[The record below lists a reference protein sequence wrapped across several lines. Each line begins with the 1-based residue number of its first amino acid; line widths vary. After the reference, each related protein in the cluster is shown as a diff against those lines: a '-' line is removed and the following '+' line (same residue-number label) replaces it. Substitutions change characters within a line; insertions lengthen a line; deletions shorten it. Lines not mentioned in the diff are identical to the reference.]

1 MDELVTRRQELP
13 DTIED
18 LARFVLVNEE
28 RVQALRAQIRA
39 INKVNLARE
48 VYEQKLQEAQEIA
61 QITLEAGQKMGEL
74 LLRIQTA
81 QGRRSDLGTSST
93 PLEEVKTKTEVTES
107 MGLTRDQVSQYQQMA
122 LHPEAIKAAVQ
133 AAIERGDVV
142 SKAEVMRQIAELKK
156 ENEALRVS
164 PKGYGRVEQEVAD
177 LKRQISDAKAEIE
190 KLRAS
195 KSVSDL
201 ELADAK
207 RATQAAEEDYM
218 KLQEKLRAKEKELAA
233 VQAELGRDK
242 MLHDAAR
249 DIQYFTNAT
258 HDYLRQYGGHV
269 WSFEQIEHVPEV
281 VKNDFIKAILSLD
294 SFAQQL
300 IANIEGG
307 IK

>member
-39 INKVNLARE
+39 ISKVNLARE

-74 LLRIQTA
+74 LLQIETA
-81 QGRRSDLGTSST
+81 QGRRSDLGTSV
-93 PLEEVKTKTEVTES
+93 PGGKEVKTKAQITEA
-107 MGLTRDQVSQYQQMA
+107 MGISPKQVNQYQQMA
-122 LHPEAIKAAVQ
+122 LNPEAIKMAVQ

-142 SKAEVMRQIAELKK
+142 SKAEVMRQIRELKK
-156 ENEALRVS
+156 ENEALKAS
-164 PKGYGRVEQEVAD
+164 PAGYGHAD
-177 LKRQISDAKAEIE
+177 LEQRRELEEAKHRAE
-190 KLRAS
+190 
-195 KSVSDL
+195 
-201 ELADAK
+201 
-207 RATQAAEEDYM
+207 AAEKEAEQARYDAQRAERDFM
-218 KLQEKLRAKEKELAA
+218 RMRAKLQEKEKDLEAL
-233 VQAELGRDK
+233 EGKLGRDK
-242 MLHDAAR
+242 MLHDASR

-269 WSFEQIEHVPEV
+269 WSFEQIDHVPEV

>member
-39 INKVNLARE
+39 ISKVNLARE

-81 QGRRSDLGTSST
+81 QGRRTDLGTSST

-133 AAIERGDVV
+133 SAIERGDVV
-142 SKAEVMRQIAELKK
+142 SKAEVMRQIRELR
-156 ENEALRVS
+156 A
-164 PKGYGRVEQEVAD
+164 EQERKIRELESRPPEVIREVPED
-177 LKRQISDAKAEIE
+177 YEQVKKA
-190 KLRAS
+190 
-195 KSVSDL
+195 
-201 ELADAK
+201 
-207 RATQAAEEDYM
+207 AAEAAKEEQKLHEMYLRTRQQ
-218 KLQEKLRAKEKELAA
+218 LQEKEKDLEAL
-233 VQAELGRDK
+233 QSKLGRDK
-242 MLHDAAR
+242 MLHDASR

-258 HDYLRQYGGHV
+258 HDYLRRYGGHI

>member
-39 INKVNLARE
+39 ISKVNLARE

-74 LLRIQTA
+74 LLQIQTA
-81 QGRRSDLGTSST
+81 QGRRSDVGTSVPGGT
-93 PLEEVKTKTEVTES
+93 EVKSKQEIVSEI
-107 MGLTRDQVSQYQQMA
+107 GLSHKQATQYQQMA
-122 LHPEAIKAAVQ
+122 LNPEAIKMAVQ

-142 SKAEVMRQIAELKK
+142 SKAEVMRQIRELR
-156 ENEALRVS
+156 A
-164 PKGYGRVEQEVAD
+164 EQER
-177 LKRQISDAKAEIE
+177 KIRE
-190 KLRAS
+190 
-195 KSVSDL
+195 L
-201 ELADAK
+201 ESRPPEVIREVPEDYERTK
-207 RATQAAEEDYM
+207 KTAAAALQREQMLHKDYM
-218 KLQEKLRAKEKELAA
+218 KLREKLQEKEKELAA
-233 VQAELGRDK
+233 VQSQLGRDK
-242 MLHDAAR
+242 MLHDASR

-269 WSFEQIEHVPEV
+269 WSFEQIDHVPEV

>member
-1 MDELVTRRQELP
+1 MDELVTRQQELP

-39 INKVNLARE
+39 ISKVNLARE

-74 LLRIQTA
+74 LLQIETA
-81 QGRRSDLGTSST
+81 QGRRSDLGTSV
-93 PLEEVKTKTEVTES
+93 PGGKEVKTKAQITEA
-107 MGLTRDQVSQYQQMA
+107 MGISPKQVNQYQQMA
-122 LHPEAIKAAVQ
+122 LHPEAIEAAVQ

-142 SKAEVMRQIAELKK
+142 SKAEVMRQIRELR
-156 ENEALRVS
+156 A
-164 PKGYGRVEQEVAD
+164 EQER
-177 LKRQISDAKAEIE
+177 KIQE
-190 KLRAS
+190 
-195 KSVSDL
+195 L
-201 ELADAK
+201 ESRPPEVIREVPEDYEQTK
-207 RATQAAEEDYM
+207 KTAAAALQREQMLHKDYM
-218 KLQEKLRAKEKELAA
+218 KLREKLQEKEKELAA
-233 VQAELGRDK
+233 VQSQLGRDK

-249 DIQYFTNAT
+249 DIQYFTTAT
-258 HDYLRQYGGHV
+258 HDYLRRYGGHV
-269 WSFEQIEHVPEV
+269 WSFEQIDHVPEV

>member
-39 INKVNLARE
+39 ISKVNLARE

-81 QGRRSDLGTSST
+81 QGRRTDLRTSET
-93 PLEEVKTKTEVTES
+93 PITEVKTKTEVTADL
-107 MGLTRDQVSQYQQMA
+107 GITKDQAKQYQQMA

-142 SKAEVMRQIAELKK
+142 SKAEVMRQIRELR
-156 ENEALRVS
+156 A
-164 PKGYGRVEQEVAD
+164 EQER
-177 LKRQISDAKAEIE
+177 KIQE
-190 KLRAS
+190 
-195 KSVSDL
+195 L
-201 ELADAK
+201 ESRPPEVIREVPEDYERTK
-207 RATQAAEEDYM
+207 KTAAAALQREQMLHKDYM
-218 KLQEKLRAKEKELAA
+218 KLREKLQEKEKELAA
-233 VQAELGRDK
+233 VQSQLGRDK
-242 MLHDAAR
+242 MLHDASR

-269 WSFEQIEHVPEV
+269 WSFEQIDHVPEV

>member
-39 INKVNLARE
+39 ISKVNLARE

-81 QGRRSDLGTSST
+81 QGRRTDLRTSET
-93 PLEEVKTKTEVTES
+93 PITEVKTKTEVTADL
-107 MGLTRDQVSQYQQMA
+107 GITKDQAKQYQQMA

-142 SKAEVMRQIAELKK
+142 SKAEVMRQIRELR
-156 ENEALRVS
+156 A
-164 PKGYGRVEQEVAD
+164 EQER
-177 LKRQISDAKAEIE
+177 KIQE
-190 KLRAS
+190 
-195 KSVSDL
+195 L
-201 ELADAK
+201 ES
-207 RATQAAEEDYM
+207 RPPEVIREVPEDYEQVKKAAATAAKEEQKLHEM
-218 KLQEKLRAKEKELAA
+218 YLRTRQQLQEKEKELAA
-233 VQAELGRDK
+233 IQSQLGRDK
-242 MLHDAAR
+242 MLHDASR

-258 HDYLRQYGGHV
+258 HDYLRRYGGHV

>member
-142 SKAEVMRQIAELKK
+142 SKAEVMRQIRELR
-156 ENEALRVS
+156 A
-164 PKGYGRVEQEVAD
+164 EQERKIQELESRPPEVIREVPEDYEQA
-177 LKRQISDAKAEIE
+177 KRTAAAAAKEE
-190 KLRAS
+190 QKLHEMYLRA
-195 KSVSDL
+195 
-201 ELADAK
+201 
-207 RATQAAEEDYM
+207 RQQ
-218 KLQEKLRAKEKELAA
+218 LQEKEKELAA
-233 VQAELGRDK
+233 IQSQLGRDK

-249 DIQYFTNAT
+249 DIQYFTTAT
-258 HDYLRQYGGHV
+258 HDYLRRYGGHV
-269 WSFEQIEHVPEV
+269 WSFEQIDHVPEV

>member
-39 INKVNLARE
+39 ISKVNLARE

-74 LLRIQTA
+74 LLQIQATP
-81 QGRRSDLGTSST
+81 GYRTDLATSS
-93 PLEEVKTKTEVTES
+93 PGGGEVKTKSQITEA
-107 MGLTRDQVSQYQQMA
+107 MGISRKQVEQYQQMA
-122 LHPEAIKAAVQ
+122 LNPEAIKMAVQ

-142 SKAEVMRQIAELKK
+142 SKAEVMRQIRELR
-156 ENEALRVS
+156 A
-164 PKGYGRVEQEVAD
+164 EQERKIRELESRPPEVIREVPED
-177 LKRQISDAKAEIE
+177 YERTKKA
-190 KLRAS
+190 A
-195 KSVSDL
+195 
-201 ELADAK
+201 AAAAK
-207 RATQAAEEDYM
+207 REQMLHEDYM
-218 KLQEKLRAKEKELAA
+218 KLREKLQEKEKDLAA
-233 VQAELGRDK
+233 IQSQLGRDK

-249 DIQYFTNAT
+249 DIQYFTTAT
-258 HDYLRQYGGHV
+258 HDYLRRYAGHI

>member
-39 INKVNLARE
+39 ISKVNLARE

-74 LLRIQTA
+74 LLKIQTA

-93 PLEEVKTKTEVTES
+93 HLEEVKTKTEVTES
-107 MGLTRDQVSQYQQMA
+107 MGLTRNQVSQYQQMA
-122 LHPEAIKAAVQ
+122 LNPEAVKAAIQ
-133 AAIERGDVV
+133 QAIERGDVV
-142 SKAEVMRQIAELKK
+142 SRDQVMKQIRELR
-156 ENEALRVS
+156 A
-164 PKGYGRVEQEVAD
+164 EQERKIREMESRPPEVIREVPED
-177 LKRQISDAKAEIE
+177 YERVKKA
-190 KLRAS
+190 
-195 KSVSDL
+195 
-201 ELADAK
+201 
-207 RATQAAEEDYM
+207 AAAALQREQMLHRDYM
-218 KLQEKLRAKEKELAA
+218 KLREKLQEKEKELAA
-233 VQAELGRDK
+233 VQAQLGRDK

-249 DIQYFTNAT
+249 DIQYFTTAT
-258 HDYLRQYGGHV
+258 HDYLRKYGGHV
-269 WSFEQIEHVPEV
+269 WSFEQIDHVPEV